1 MKKVIIIFGRMHT
14 TETDYLERISKT
26 IDIGKKTILRLEDC
40 PSLDVVSKLTKSFLQ
55 TESHYSIKPLIIYQG
70 DNLSSIRICFKESLN
85 IKLMKEYFPKVVN
98 DDHPNKD
105 EIIFQMISGSIN
117 TLLCD

>member
-40 PSLDVVSKLTKSFLQ
+40 PTLEVVEKIKKSVLQ
-55 TESHYSIKPLIIYQG
+55 TETYYNMTPLIIYQG
-70 DNLSSIRICFKESLN
+70 NNLASSSIYFKESLN
-85 IKLMKEYFPKVVN
+85 VALMKEYFPKIVSA
-98 DDHPNKD
+98 DYPDKD
-105 EIIFQMISGSIN
+105 EIVFQMISASIN
-117 TLLCD
+117 ALLSD